1 MNIKL
6 SFWQT
11 YSKPTSKRAL
21 EAFKT
26 LKEVVKAVPEGD
38 ALLILEELESQ
49 VRAAMRF
56 DEDVYKLL
64 PWGLSLRNQ
73 RRSRKKGKGAKLSSR
88 KLAARSKCPFLKRDE
103 NDRAEQRLR

>member
-26 LKEVVKAVPEGD
+26 LKEVVKAVPKVD
-38 ALLILEELESQ
+38 ALLILGELESQ

-64 PWGLSLRNQ
+64 PRGAELKESTEKPEERE
-73 RRSRKKGKGAKLSSR
+73 RRKA
-88 KLAARSKCPFLKRDE
+88 FLKETGGKVQVSIPEKRRE
-103 NDRAEQRLR
+103 